1 MPKAKI
7 TVLADNCVVRPLPLI
22 GEHGFAAF
30 VEREGEAL
38 LFDTGQGFALL
49 QNARVLGID
58 LRRAR
63 AVALS
68 HGHYDHTGGL
78 AAFLSLTGPRP
89 VHAHPGLFAPRSWKR
104 PDGEALSIAI
114 PFDRAAL
121 EGRGAVFHLDEKWRE
136 LLPGFHL
143 TGEVPRLTSFEGG
156 DATLVSEPSGA
167 PDPHP
172 DDLSL
177 VVEGEEGLAVLLG
190 CAHAG
195 VVNILRHVQARF
207 PGRPLHTVMGGTHLG
222 FASEA
227 QLAATIEELRGMGV
241 RRLGASHCTG
251 LAAAC
256 RLHAALGDRFFF
268 AGAGTVAEV

>member
-1 MPKAKI
+1 MKAKI
-7 TVLADNCVVRPLPLI
+7 TVLADNSVVRPLPLI
-22 GEHGFAAF
+22 GEHGFSAF

-49 QNARVLGID
+49 HNAHALGID

-78 AAFLSLTGPRP
+78 AALLTLVGPRP
-89 VHAHPGLFAPRSWKR
+89 VHAHPGLFAPRSWR
-104 PDGEALSIAI
+104 RAGGEALSIAI

-121 EGRGAVFHLDEKWRE
+121 EKLGASFVLEKRWSE
-136 LLPGFHL
+136 ILPGIHL

-156 DATLVSEPSGA
+156 DPTLVSEPSGA

-177 VVEGEEGLAVLLG
+177 VVEGGEGLAVLLG

-207 PGRPLHTVMGGTHLG
+207 PGRPIHTVMGGTHLG
-222 FASEA
+222 FAGEA
-227 QLAATIEELRGMGV
+227 QLAATLDALRGMGI

-251 LAAAC
+251 PAAAC
-256 RLHAALGDRFFF
+256 RLHAALGERFFF
-268 AGAGTVAEV
+268 AGVGTEAEA